1 LHIYERYESM
11 TLKLKKIL
19 TALILS
25 GLLFTNIPVL
35 ADFNPNYI
43 ISDEDL
49 VSYSSMTLSQIQ
61 QFLENKRSGL
71 AWYSAID
78 TDGINRPA
86 SEIIWRAAQTNRI
99 NPKVILVTL
108 QKEQS
113 LIQATRPSQYQL
125 DWATG
130 YGVCDSC
137 NVSDPTLQ
145 KYKGFAKQVDGTAGW
160 KRWYLDNATIL
171 SWLKQPGQA
180 YAIDTYTVIP
190 ANLATASFYTYTP
203 HYHGN
208 YNFWK
213 IWGEW
218 FGTIYPDGTVIK
230 EIDGAG
236 IWLLQRGQKRQ
247 FLTYSAFSSR
257 YSPEK
262 LVSILKSDL
271 AEYETGVPIKFPD
284 YSVLKSPTGT
294 IYLIRGDERRAFAS
308 SEVFRIIGI
317 NPEEI
322 IEVTQNE
329 IDAYTEG
336 PPITL
341 GSVYPMGALLQ
352 NKTTGGVYF
361 VENGLKKPIWG
372 REFLTLY
379 YKDKKLTSVSS
390 EELNKY
396 PTAEPVKFKDGELVV
411 ASGSPT
417 VYIISNGEKRAIPTE
432 KIFNQLGYK
441 WENIIKTSDK
451 ILTLHPTGSPVYIGT
466 GGVEATAK

>member
-1 LHIYERYESM
+1 M
-11 TLKLKKIL
+11 PPKFKKTLVV
-19 TALILS
+19 LILF
-25 GLLFTNIPVL
+25 GLLFANTPVL
-35 ADFNPNYI
+35 ADFDPNYI

-49 VSYSSMTLSQIQ
+49 LAYDSMSLSQIQ

-78 TDGINRPA
+78 TDGVNRPA

-113 LIQATRPSQYQL
+113 LIQTTRPNQYQL

-137 NVSDPTLQ
+137 NVLDPTLQ

-257 YSPEK
+257 YSPDK
-262 LVSILKSDL
+262 LVSVLKSDL
-271 AEYETGVPIKFPD
+271 DDYETGVPIKFSD
-284 YSVLKSPTGT
+284 FSVLKSPAGI
-294 IYLIRGDERRAFAS
+294 IYLIVGDERRAFS
-308 SEVFRIIGI
+308 SAEVFRVVGI

-322 IEVTQNE
+322 IEVSQAE
-329 IDAYTEG
+329 IDAYIEG
-336 PPITL
+336 KQISL
-341 GSVYPMGALLQ
+341 ESVYPLGSLLQ
-352 NKTTGGVYF
+352 NKTTGGVYL

-372 REFLTLY
+372 KEFLTLY
-379 YKDKKLTSVSS
+379 YKDKKITAVSP
-390 EELNKY
+390 EELDKY
-396 PTAEPVKFKDGELVV
+396 PTAEPIKFEDGELVV
-411 ASGSPT
+411 APGSPT

-432 KIFNQLGYK
+432 QVFNQLGYK
-441 WENIIKTSDK
+441 WKNIIKTTDK
-451 ILTLHPTGSPVYIGT
+451 ILTLHPLGSPIYVGA
-466 GGVEATAK
+466 GAVETTAR

>member
-1 LHIYERYESM
+1 M
-11 TLKLKKIL
+11 PLKFKKL
-19 TALILS
+19 LVVLILF
-25 GLLFTNIPVL
+25 GLLFTNIPAL
-35 ADFNPNYI
+35 ADFDPNYI

-49 VSYSSMTLSQIQ
+49 VSCNSMTLSQIQ
-61 QFLENKRSGL
+61 QFLESKRSGL

-113 LIQATRPSQYQL
+113 LIQTARPSQYQL

-137 NVSDPTLQ
+137 NVLDPTLQ

-236 IWLLQRGQKRQ
+236 I
-247 FLTYSAFSSR
+247 
-257 YSPEK
+257 
-262 LVSILKSDL
+262 
-271 AEYETGVPIKFPD
+271 
-284 YSVLKSPTGT
+284 
-294 IYLIRGDERRAFAS
+294 
-308 SEVFRIIGI
+308 
-317 NPEEI
+317 
-322 IEVTQNE
+322 
-329 IDAYTEG
+329 
-336 PPITL
+336 
-341 GSVYPMGALLQ
+341 
-352 NKTTGGVYF
+352 
-361 VENGLKKPIWG
+361 
-372 REFLTLY
+372 
-379 YKDKKLTSVSS
+379 
-390 EELNKY
+390 
-396 PTAEPVKFKDGELVV
+396 
-411 ASGSPT
+411 
-417 VYIISNGEKRAIPTE
+417 
-432 KIFNQLGYK
+432 
-441 WENIIKTSDK
+441 
-451 ILTLHPTGSPVYIGT
+451 
-466 GGVEATAK
+466 

>member
-1 LHIYERYESM
+1 ML
-11 TLKLKKIL
+11 LKHVQFKYL
-19 TALILS
+19 LILFLIT
-25 GLLFTNIPVL
+25 GLFFSNIAVL
-35 ADFNPNYI
+35 ADFDPNYI
-43 ISDEDL
+43 ISDEDMT
-49 VSYSSMTLSQIQ
+49 SYSSMTLSQIQ
-61 QFLENKRSGL
+61 QFLESKRSGL

-78 TDGINRPA
+78 VDGINRPA
-86 SEIIWRAAQTNRI
+86 SEIIWHAAQTHRV

-113 LIQATRPSQYQL
+113 LIGATRPSQYQL

-137 NVSDPTLQ
+137 SVLDPALQ
-145 KYKGFAKQVDGTAGW
+145 KYKGFAKQVDGTASW

-180 YAIDTYTVIP
+180 YLIDTYTVIP

-213 IWGEW
+213 IWSEW
-218 FGTIYPDGTVIK
+218 FGAIYPDGTVLK

-294 IYLIRGDERRAFAS
+294 IYLIVGDERRAFAS
-308 SEVFRIIGI
+308 SEVFRIVGI

-322 IEVTQNE
+322 IEVTQDE
-329 IDAYTEG
+329 IDTYTEG
-336 PPITL
+336 HPITL
-341 GSVYPMGALLQ
+341 ESVYPMGALLQ

-379 YKDKKLTSVSS
+379 YKDKKITAVSS

-396 PTAEPVKFKDGELVV
+396 PTVEPIKFKDGELVV
-411 ASGSPT
+411 APSSPT

-432 KIFNQLGYK
+432 QVFNQLGYK
-441 WENIIKTSDK
+441 WENIIKTTDK
-451 ILTLHPTGSPVYIGT
+451 ILTLHSTGSPIYIGT
-466 GGVEATAK
+466 GGVEATAKKD